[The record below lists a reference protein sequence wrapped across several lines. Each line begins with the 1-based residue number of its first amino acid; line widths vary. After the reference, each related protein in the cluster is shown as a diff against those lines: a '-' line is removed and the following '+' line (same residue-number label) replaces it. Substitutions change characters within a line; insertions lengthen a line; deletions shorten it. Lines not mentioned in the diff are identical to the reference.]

1 VHVFFPLNFSKKG
14 TVSFNYSNRFVVSM
28 FDLFCIQWFGWEVV
42 CCLFCWCWCNCW
54 SLLFSGKTTLTET
67 LEKKLKAT
75 RFYTPP
81 PEVCHLRKFFD
92 ALPEIIRRAYYC
104 IGNCIV
110 AIQIAK
116 ECQHKAVI
124 MDRYSIAFYDRKP
137 PQW

>member
-1 VHVFFPLNFSKKG
+1 
-14 TVSFNYSNRFVVSM
+14 
-28 FDLFCIQWFGWEVV
+28 
-42 CCLFCWCWCNCW
+42 
-54 SLLFSGKTTLTET
+54 LFSGKTTLTET

-81 PEVCHLRKFFD
+81 SEVSDLRKFFD

-104 IGNCIV
+104 IGNYIV

-124 MDRYSIAFYDRKP
+124 MDRYSINFL
-137 PQW
+137 